1 MMAAVNKRIE
11 TEELLTLI
19 PHKGKMVLLSR
30 VLEWD
35 LDQWTLTG
43 AYDITEDVL
52 FYDPLLGGIPGWV
65 SFECMAQSVS
75 ALTGIHIRLAGKE
88 PNMGFILSISDMEI
102 TVPVLKAGTTINT
115 EVRLNCRME
124 NVLAF
129 DCWVFSGE
137 STAAAAKLTVMEVDK
152 NFPGKIPGGQV

>member
-1 MMAAVNKRIE
+1 MTAVNKCIE

-30 VLEWD
+30 ILSWD
-35 LDQWTLTG
+35 LDQWTLKG
-43 AYDITEDVL
+43 VYDITEDGL

-75 ALTGIHIRLAGKE
+75 ALTGIHTRLEGKE
-88 PNMGFILSISDMEI
+88 PNMGFILSISNMEI
-102 TVPVLKAGTTINT
+102 TIPVLKAGTAITT
-115 EVRLNCRME
+115 DVRLNCRMD

-129 DCWVFSGE
+129 DCWVYSGDK
-137 STAAAAKLTVMEVDK
+137 AAATAKLTVMEA
-152 NFPGKIPGGQV
+152 NERFPGSKV